1 MNLHTQAQALGFLGA
16 ESKKYVVR
24 EKSTWRSGHRYS
36 DYCWASSVYDTFQV
50 EKDDSNSSAAGDFSM
65 NLGKGLDLS
74 GS

>member
-1 MNLHTQAQALGFLGA
+1 M
-16 ESKKYVVR
+16 
-24 EKSTWRSGHRYS
+24 
-36 DYCWASSVYDTFQV
+36 YDTFQV